1 MTARAGGLHMPRDP
15 VNIRR
20 NGPYAPLS
28 AFYADDDA
36 IARLDMAEDDRT
48 ELLFL
53 RGLAFCARDPNLR
66 GCISLAVLETGRV
79 LRRSCGSDGR
89 SIIDHAEELV
99 KLGLW
104 SSTTDGYRIT
114 RWTKWNR
121 SPAEIKKARATD
133 AARKKSKPKDGDG
146 AENAA

>member
-1 MTARAGGLHMPRDP
+1 MPRDP

-28 AFYADDDA
+28 ATYADDDA
-36 IARLDMAEDDRT
+36 IARLDMAEDDRA

-79 LRRSCGSDGR
+79 LRRPNILDS
-89 SIIDHAEELV
+89 AKELV
-99 KLGLW
+99 RVGLW
-104 SSTTDGYRIT
+104 AEAPDGYRIA
-114 RWTKWNR
+114 RWAKWNR

-133 AARKKSKPKDGDG
+133 NARKKPKGGTD
-146 AENAA
+146 AAA

>member
-1 MTARAGGLHMPRDP
+1 MPRDA
-15 VNIRR
+15 VTIRR

-36 IARLDMAEDDRT
+36 IARLDIAEDDRT

-53 RGLAFCARDPNLR
+53 RGLAFCARDPHLR

-79 LRRSCGSDGR
+79 LRRTPGDDGR
-89 SIIDHAEELV
+89 TIIDHAEELV

-104 SSTTDGYRIT
+104 QSNVDGYRIT
-114 RWTKWNR
+114 RWAKWNR
-121 SPAEIKKARATD
+121 SPAEIKRARAKD
-133 AARKKSKPKDGDG
+133 NARKPSKTAPGTPPKGGTD
-146 AENAA
+146 NAT

>member
-1 MTARAGGLHMPRDP
+1 MPRDA
-15 VNIRR
+15 VTIRR

-53 RGLAFCARDPNLR
+53 RALAFCARDPNLR
-66 GCISLAVLETGRV
+66 GGVSLAVLETGRI
-79 LRRSCGSDGR
+79 LRRSHGDDGR
-89 SIIDHAEELV
+89 TIVDHAEELV

-104 SSTTDGYRIT
+104 SSTADGYRIT

-121 SPAEIKKARATD
+121 SPAEIKRARAKD
-133 AARKKSKPKDGDG
+133 NGRKVTKPKDGKG
-146 AENAA
+146 TGHAA

>member
-1 MTARAGGLHMPRDP
+1 MPRDA
-15 VNIRR
+15 VTVRR

-79 LRRSCGSDGR
+79 LRRTAGLDGR
-89 SIIDHAEELV
+89 TIIDHAEELV

-104 SSTTDGYRIT
+104 QSHADGYRIT
-114 RWTKWNR
+114 RWSKWNR
-121 SPAEIKKARATD
+121 SPTEIKRARAKD
-133 AARKKSKPKDGDG
+133 NARKPAKTAPGTPPKGGTD
-146 AENAA
+146 NAA

>member
-1 MTARAGGLHMPRDP
+1 MPRDP
-15 VNIRR
+15 VTIRR

-53 RGLAFCARDPNLR
+53 RGLAFCARDANLR
-66 GCISLAVLETGRV
+66 GGISLAVLETGRI
-79 LRRSCGSDGR
+79 LRRADVL
-89 SIIDHAEELV
+89 IHAKELV
-99 KLGLW
+99 RLGLW
-104 SSTTDGYRIT
+104 SETTDGFRIT
-114 RWTKWNR
+114 RWSKWNR

-133 AARKKSKPKDGDG
+133 AARKRSQPKNGRG
-146 AENAA
+146 TESAA